1 MKIQVDIN
9 FQVYINSE
17 YLEYLL
23 NLASQGYFSECYEAI
38 MFLLTRLK
46 NKLYLIIALNWDWK
60 NLKGG

>member
-1 MKIQVDIN
+1 MKIQLD
-9 FQVYINSE
+9 INSE

-23 NLASQGYFSECYEAI
+23 NLVNQGYFSECYEAI
-38 MFLLTRLK
+38 MYLLARLE